1 MPQKP
6 YFKNFDSWNIEKQK
20 INSKEISEKRFFH
33 EGEIWWGSLGINIG
47 SEQDGKNELFE
58 RPLLIV
64 KKFHQGS
71 VWVIPLTSE
80 RKDNI
85 FHYLLKNSESYAILS
100 QLRLLSTKRM
110 RRYVRRIHE
119 EELYQVVEQV
129 KDLFPKR
136 KPHCCGF
143 LGGLM
148 SIVLH
153 PRPRGSIIKVI
164 DMIAK
169 LFGVSN
175 GFYGSNMQ

>member
-1 MPQKP
+1 MSQKP
-6 YFKNFDSWNIEKQK
+6 HIKDFDSWNHEKQK

-80 RKDNI
+80 KRSDG
-85 FHYLLKNSESYAILS
+85 FHYFLNNSQSYAILS
-100 QLRLLSTKRM
+100 QLRLVSTKRM
-110 RRYVRRIHE
+110 RRYVRKINK
-119 EELYQVVEQV
+119 EELYKVVDQV

-136 KPHCCGF
+136 KSHCCDF
-143 LGGLM
+143 LGGLA
-148 SIVLH
+148 SIVLDYW
-153 PRPRGSIIKVI
+153 PRGSIIKVVT
-164 DMIAK
+164 MIAK
-169 LFGVSN
+169 LLRMSN
-175 GFYGSNMQ
+175 YT